1 MCNLPAQKPLNN
13 WQLQWYFFFPAVVNV
28 QVVWNIRILVQNFT
42 WISLN
47 FNSPPLKLSARIKI
61 RKLWILP
68 FWFCAGFFFFSCYEN
83 AWEERIN
90 PSAGYL
96 FHRVVPWQAVSQ
108 GQWLSGFFLT
118 KRAAICA
125 IQVAAFSLPRAGAVP
140 VVSATCVGK
149 QVETQQILASPACQA
164 DSLG

>member
-61 RKLWILP
+61 QKLWILP
-68 FWFCAGFFFFSCYEN
+68 FWFWFFFF
-83 AWEERIN
+83 
-90 PSAGYL
+90 
-96 FHRVVPWQAVSQ
+96 F
-108 GQWLSGFFLT
+108 
-118 KRAAICA
+118 
-125 IQVAAFSLPRAGAVP
+125 
-140 VVSATCVGK
+140 
-149 QVETQQILASPACQA
+149 QILQYRHLGSLSLELKYCVFNLVLVKYIGSMNGWNKNRSNSCIYSKHLSPYRLNKGRGCLEKTTFYHIIK
-164 DSLG
+164 DIFRL